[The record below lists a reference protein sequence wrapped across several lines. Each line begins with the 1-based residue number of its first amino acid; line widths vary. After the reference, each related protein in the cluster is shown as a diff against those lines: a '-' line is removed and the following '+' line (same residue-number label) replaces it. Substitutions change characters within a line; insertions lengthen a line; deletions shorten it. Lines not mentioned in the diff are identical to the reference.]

1 MKNLSNW
8 LGKHP
13 FEVHVIAFALMI
25 LPPIPIYLAAQ
36 RGATG
41 WIVALLGFVILGNLL
56 ELLTK

>member
-1 MKNLSNW
+1 MNNLRNW

-13 FEVHVIAFALMI
+13 FEVHLIAFTLMI

-41 WIVALLGFVILGNLL
+41 WIIALLGLVVLGNLL
-56 ELLTK
+56 ELLVK